1 MFPSTISTFR
11 IILILTYSYIVYELK
26 NELSQLKCTHA
37 DLKDEHARAKIELE
51 SQIDN
56 LSIQLKNQ
64 VEIYESMRKDYEY
77 RIQSVKERYD
87 FDRAELKKEYDNV
100 IANT

>member
-1 MFPSTISTFR
+1 M
-11 IILILTYSYIVYELK
+11 
-26 NELSQLKCTHA
+26 
-37 DLKDEHARAKIELE
+37 
-51 SQIDN
+51 
-56 LSIQLKNQ
+56 SIQLKNQ